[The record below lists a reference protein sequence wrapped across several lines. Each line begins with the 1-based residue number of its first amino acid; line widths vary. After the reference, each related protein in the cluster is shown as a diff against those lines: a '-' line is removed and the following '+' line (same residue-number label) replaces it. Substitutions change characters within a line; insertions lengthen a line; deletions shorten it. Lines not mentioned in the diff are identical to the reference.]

1 MNKYAQSIK
10 EKFIRW
16 VTEGT
21 DSLGKAVYLFLI
33 IIFDEKAN
41 KQWKKKKTDQS
52 ALRHVALIYIEFV
65 IRST

>member
-41 KQWKKKKTDQS
+41 KRYSPKTDQS

>member
-41 KQWKKKKTDQS
+41 KQYSPKTDQS